1 MNIKELG
8 DCNINPAVAYILG
21 LIYPLYKEKDIL
33 TKSFLIGA
41 INHQPGMIND
51 EDLAVH
57 FKSVKDLFDKYLG
70 DNSVQIT
77 ANQTDK
83 YSVSPKAGFSILIEK
98 TNFTKEECLGILD
111 KKIQD
116 LELSDDESRKHFVR
130 GCFDGRSSFDTTT
143 HYISIDVD
151 RDELRQN
158 QIERIINNVGLD
170 VNINR
175 RGVGHPKN
183 DQIRIQKNCGEKFIK
198 TIGFYSKRR
207 TDIVSKYI

>member
-1 MNIKELG
+1 MNISELES
-8 DCNINPAVAYILG
+8 CSINPAVAYILG
-21 LIYPLYKEKDIL
+21 LVYPLYKEKDIL
-33 TKSFLIGA
+33 TKSFLVGA

-57 FKSVKDLFDKYLG
+57 FKSVKDLFDKELG
-70 DNSVQIT
+70 DSKVQIT

-83 YSVSPKAGFSILIEK
+83 YSVSSKAGFSILIEK
-98 TNFTKEECLGILD
+98 TNVSKNECLEILD
-111 KKIQD
+111 KKIQE
-116 LELSDDESRKHFVR
+116 LKLSDIVNRIHFVR

-151 RDELRQN
+151 RDEIRQN
-158 QIERIINNVGLD
+158 QIEEIINSVGLD

-175 RGVGHPKN
+175 RGEGHPKN
-183 DQIRIQKNCGEKFIK
+183 DQIRIQKNCGEKFMK

-207 TDIVSKYI
+207 TDIVNKYI

>member
-1 MNIKELG
+1 MNISELES
-8 DCNINPAVAYILG
+8 CSINPAVAYILG
-21 LIYPLYKEKDIL
+21 LVYPLYKEKDIL
-33 TKSFLIGA
+33 TKSFLVGA

-57 FKSVKDLFDKYLG
+57 FKSVKDLFDKELG
-70 DNSVQIT
+70 DSKVQIT

-83 YSVSPKAGFSILIEK
+83 YSVSSKAGFSILIEK
-98 TNFTKEECLGILD
+98 TNVSKNECLKILD
-111 KKIQD
+111 KKIQE
-116 LELSDDESRKHFVR
+116 LKLSDIVNRIHFVR

-151 RDELRQN
+151 RDEIRQN
-158 QIERIINNVGLD
+158 QIEEIINSVGLD

-175 RGVGHPKN
+175 RGEGHPKN
-183 DQIRIQKNCGEKFIK
+183 DQIRIQKNCGEKFMK

-207 TDIVSKYI
+207 TDIANKYI